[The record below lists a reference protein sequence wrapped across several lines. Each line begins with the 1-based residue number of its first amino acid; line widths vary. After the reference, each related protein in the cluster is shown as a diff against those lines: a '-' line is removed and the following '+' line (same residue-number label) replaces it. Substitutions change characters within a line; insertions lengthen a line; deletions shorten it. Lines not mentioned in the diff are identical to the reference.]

1 MVHKI
6 MLDLTRH
13 SEVYLEKYNM
23 SSGLK
28 YLITNID
35 VILAY
40 K

>member
-1 MVHKI
+1 
-6 MLDLTRH
+6 MLDLTSH
-13 SEVYLEKYNM
+13 SEVDWGKYNM
-23 SSGLK
+23 SSGIK